1 MMIYRLRMYKV
12 SYLIT
17 IIFKVYLYIRVCG
30 HPLK

>member
-17 IIFKVYLYIRVCG
+17 IIFKVYLYTRLCG
-30 HPLK
+30 YPLK